1 MWIIMIPVLLVIIVA
16 WMIIAWMVCNLDD
29 SKERVKAL
37 QDLIEDRNKAIY
49 DYIESVTI
57 DVDGVRMIKRY
68 DVLHI
73 FKIVIKN
80 FK

>member
-1 MWIIMIPVLLVIIVA
+1 MWSIIIPLVLFVIMLVWIV
-16 WMIIAWMVCNLDD
+16 CTSND
-29 SKERVKAL
+29 SEKRVKEL

-49 DYIESVTI
+49 DYIESATI
-57 DVDGVRMIKRY
+57 DVDGVRMIKK
-68 DVLHI
+68 DDILHI

>member
-1 MWIIMIPVLLVIIVA
+1 MWSIIIPLILFVIMLVWIV
-16 WMIIAWMVCNLDD
+16 CTLND
-29 SKERVKAL
+29 SEKRVKES
-37 QDLIEDRNKAIY
+37 QDLIEDRNKAIH
-49 DYIESVTI
+49 DYIESATI

-73 FKIVIKN
+73 LKIVIKN